1 MAALLAWPLALPAFA
16 QMHAGADEPTSTR
29 AAAFDATWQRV
40 IGPASLDSSAD
51 AYDADLERLRALL
64 PAGDHARD
72 QRADFRPGVGSFVG
86 GHREVLI
93 SEAVQP
99 AFLCQ
104 GGDRDQPG
112 ARHQIGVIKAG

>member
-72 QRADFRPGVGSFVG
+72 ARFRSVYCGS
-86 GHREVLI
+86 
-93 SEAVQP
+93 SKWKQP
-99 AFLCQ
+99 QQ
-104 GGDRDQPG
+104 GLDY
-112 ARHQIGVIKAG
+112 